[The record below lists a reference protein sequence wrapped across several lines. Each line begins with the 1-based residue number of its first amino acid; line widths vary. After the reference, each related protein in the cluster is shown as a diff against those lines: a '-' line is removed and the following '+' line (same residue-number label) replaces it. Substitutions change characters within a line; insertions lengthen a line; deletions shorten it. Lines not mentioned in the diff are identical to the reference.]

1 MTRTKRLIVV
11 ATVLTLAFSA
21 VALALTGC
29 GSDTGKAKGLT
40 LDANKRTTNL
50 NEITGDLGKQLATL
64 YSEGNSGA
72 TDKTKFEATE
82 SKLKAL
88 VDQISKGIASIQSDF
103 NQIKKI
109 KDVEKYKE
117 YAEVQLQVLD
127 LTKQSMDSV
136 TNFLKEVNK
145 IKASGTFDQNAFAEA
160 FTRLRQELG
169 DQGSKSAPLLQQA
182 QKLNEQ
188 NKLF

>member
-1 MTRTKRLIVV
+1 MTRINRLIIV
-11 ATVLTLAFSA
+11 ATVLALAFST

-29 GSDTGKAKGLT
+29 GSDTGRAKGLT
-40 LDANKRTTNL
+40 QDANTRTTNL
-50 NEITGDLGKQLATL
+50 NETTGDLGKQLATL
-64 YSEGNSGA
+64 YSEGNGGA
-72 TDKTKFEATE
+72 TDKTKFEVTE

-145 IKASGTFDQNAFAEA
+145 IKASGTFDQKAFAEA

-169 DQGSKSAPLLQQA
+169 DQGNKSAPLLQQA

>member
-1 MTRTKRLIVV
+1 MTRIKRLIVV

-21 VALALTGC
+21 VALALAGC

-40 LDANKRTTNL
+40 QDANTRTTNL
-50 NEITGDLGKQLATL
+50 NETTGDLGNQLATL
-64 YSEGNSGA
+64 YSEGNGGA
-72 TDKTKFEATE
+72 TDKTKFDATE

-88 VDQISKGIASIQSDF
+88 VDQNSKGITSIQSDF

-117 YAEVQLQVLD
+117 YAEVQLQILD

-169 DQGSKSAPLLQQA
+169 DQGNKSSPLLQQA

-188 NKLF
+188 NKLL

>member
-1 MTRTKRLIVV
+1 MTRIKRLIVV

-29 GSDTGKAKGLT
+29 GSDTGRAKGLT
-40 LDANKRTTNL
+40 QDANTRTTNL
-50 NEITGDLGKQLATL
+50 NKTTGDLGKQLATL
-64 YSEGNSGA
+64 YSEGNGGA
-72 TDKTKFEATE
+72 TDKTKFEVTE

-103 NQIKKI
+103 NQIQKI

-117 YAEVQLQVLD
+117 YAEVQLQILD

-188 NKLF
+188 NKLL